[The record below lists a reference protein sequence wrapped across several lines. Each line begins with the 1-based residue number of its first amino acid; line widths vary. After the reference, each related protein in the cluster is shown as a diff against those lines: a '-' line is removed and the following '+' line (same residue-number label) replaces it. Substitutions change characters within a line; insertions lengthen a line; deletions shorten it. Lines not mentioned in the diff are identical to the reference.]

1 MAFKM
6 VMAICSGGWFMKFRK
21 MILLVFIVSNFVY
34 CITNKLA
41 IKGKSDDRIFSNRN
55 YSLLSQITNL
65 DSLII
70 ELIDVKNEVMIVS
83 ECKDKKILIFRTSFD
98 SLSNKAQD
106 SVVKTLR
113 EKNIQLELVNSKEI
127 VSFLENNLTL
137 CNYLFDFEI
146 IQKSVNGQIVNV
158 LNFNVSQSVL
168 EGFREEYLIRRKGEM
183 YTICDL
189 IERFLY

>member
-1 MAFKM
+1 MM
-6 VMAICSGGWFMKFRK
+6 
-21 MILLVFIVSNFVY
+21 LLVFIALNFFY